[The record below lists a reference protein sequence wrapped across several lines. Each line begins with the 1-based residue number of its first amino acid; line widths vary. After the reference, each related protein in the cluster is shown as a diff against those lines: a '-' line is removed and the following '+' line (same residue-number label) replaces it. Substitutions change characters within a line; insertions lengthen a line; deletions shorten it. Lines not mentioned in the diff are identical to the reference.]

1 MRLSTPFGKLIV
13 PYIIEKMLLKIK
25 NIFLYSIIPFVRIRF
40 NKWVLGMKY
49 PATRNM
55 KILTLLDSADFPATD
70 KSRSVIIK
78 DLFADNIIQFIC
90 DDFKE
95 WFFEKS
101 YLEINTRLFCFNL
114 KEWSADMPI
123 IDDLDNGETYFPA
136 IYELIRR
143 QRHGEPGMLLVNNGN
158 NVFYMRDKDGIPRT
172 VSVYYVPFPGN
183 WTIMANDI
191 SDTDCPFRWREYS
204 RIFSSRLKTG

>member
-1 MRLSTPFGKLIV
+1 MMLSTPLGKLVVPYALGKKLLRIKNLFLYGIV
-13 PYIIEKMLLKIK
+13 PFI
-25 NIFLYSIIPFVRIRF
+25 RIHF
-40 NKWVLGMKY
+40 NKWVRRIKY
-49 PATRNM
+49 PVTHDM
-55 KILTLLDSADFPATD
+55 KILTLLDSEDFPATD
-70 KSRSVIIK
+70 TGHSVIIK
-78 DLFADNIIQFIC
+78 DLFADGIIEFIS

-101 YLEINTRLFCFNL
+101 YLEISTRLFCFNL

-143 QRHGEPGMLLVNNGN
+143 QRHGEPGMLLTNNRHN
-158 NVFYMRDKDGIPRT
+158 IFYMRDKDEIPRT
-172 VSVYYVPFPGN
+172 ISVYYVPFPGN

-191 SDTDCPFRWREYS
+191 SDADCPFRWREYS
-204 RIFSSRLKTG
+204 RVFSSRLKKR